1 MDEQQGQFL
10 KAIYA
15 VQNEIGRARVLDIAS
30 HLGLDII
37 NSKAERYLYHETTLG
52 LREAGY
58 IDCLA
63 FDEWVTCGISE
74 AYRQGPKLC
83 RVQKTPSI
91 HLENPRRTLLGN
103 SARHKKSRGC

>member
-15 VQNEIGRARVLDIAS
+15 VQNEIGRARVLNIAT

-37 NSKAERYLYHETTLG
+37 NSKADRYLYQETTLE
-52 LREAGY
+52 LREGGY

-63 FDEWVTCGISE
+63 FDEWVTCGIVRLTAKGLNYVES
-74 AYRQGPKLC
+74 
-83 RVQKTPSI
+83 
-91 HLENPRRTLLGN
+91 
-103 SARHKKSRGC
+103 KSGLPFT

>member
-15 VQNEIGRARVLDIAS
+15 VQNEIGRARVLNIAT

-37 NSKAERYLYHETTLG
+37 NSKDDRYLYHKTTLA
-52 LREAGY
+52 LREGGY

-63 FDEWVTCGISE
+63 FDEWVTCGIVRLTAEGLNYVESK
-74 AYRQGPKLC
+74 RCSPF
-83 RVQKTPSI
+83 T
-91 HLENPRRTLLGN
+91 
-103 SARHKKSRGC
+103 

>member
-1 MDEQQGQFL
+1 MAEQQGQYL

-63 FDEWVTCGISE
+63 FDEWVTCGVVRLTVKGLNYVES
-74 AYRQGPKLC
+74 K
-83 RVQKTPSI
+83 
-91 HLENPRRTLLGN
+91 RRPPFI
-103 SARHKKSRGC
+103 

>member
-15 VQNEIGRARVLDIAS
+15 VQNEIGLARVLNIAT

-37 NSKAERYLYHETTLG
+37 NSKADRYLYHETTLE
-52 LREAGY
+52 LREGGY

-63 FDEWVTCGISE
+63 FDEWVTCGIVRLTAKGLNYVES
-74 AYRQGPKLC
+74 
-83 RVQKTPSI
+83 
-91 HLENPRRTLLGN
+91 
-103 SARHKKSRGC
+103 KSGLPFT

>member
-1 MDEQQGQFL
+1 MDEQQAQFL

-15 VQNEIGRARVLDIAS
+15 VQNEIGRARVLDIAR

-37 NSKAERYLYHETTLG
+37 NSKAERYLYHETTLE

-63 FDEWVTCGISE
+63 FDEWVTCGVVRLTAKGLNYVESE
-74 AYRQGPKLC
+74 
-83 RVQKTPSI
+83 
-91 HLENPRRTLLGN
+91 
-103 SARHKKSRGC
+103 SRPPFT

>member
-63 FDEWVTCGISE
+63 FDEWVTCGVVRLTAKGLNYVES
-74 AYRQGPKLC
+74 K
-83 RVQKTPSI
+83 
-91 HLENPRRTLLGN
+91 RRPPFI
-103 SARHKKSRGC
+103 

>member
-1 MDEQQGQFL
+1 MDEQQGQYL

-63 FDEWVTCGISE
+63 FDEWVTCGVVRLNTKGLNYVES
-74 AYRQGPKLC
+74 K
-83 RVQKTPSI
+83 
-91 HLENPRRTLLGN
+91 RRPPFI
-103 SARHKKSRGC
+103 

>member
-1 MDEQQGQFL
+1 MDEQQGQYL

-37 NSKAERYLYHETTLG
+37 NSKAERYLYYETTLG

-58 IDCLA
+58 IECLA
-63 FDEWVTCGISE
+63 FDMWVTCGVVRLTAKDLNYVES
-74 AYRQGPKLC
+74 K
-83 RVQKTPSI
+83 
-91 HLENPRRTLLGN
+91 RRPPFI
-103 SARHKKSRGC
+103 

>member
-1 MDEQQGQFL
+1 MPSDTLVLMDEQQGQFL

-37 NSKAERYLYHETTLG
+37 KSTAERYLYHETTLE

-58 IDCLA
+58 IECLA
-63 FDEWVTCGISE
+63 IDQWVTCGIVRLTADGLDYVES
-74 AYRQGPKLC
+74 K
-83 RVQKTPSI
+83 
-91 HLENPRRTLLGN
+91 
-103 SARHKKSRGC
+103 RGSLFA

>member
-10 KAIYA
+10 MAIYA
-15 VQNEIGRARVLDIAS
+15 VQNEIGRARVLDIAR

-37 NSKAERYLYHETTLG
+37 NSKAERYLYHETTLE

-63 FDEWVTCGISE
+63 FDEWVTCGIVRLTAKGLNYVESE
-74 AYRQGPKLC
+74 
-83 RVQKTPSI
+83 
-91 HLENPRRTLLGN
+91 
-103 SARHKKSRGC
+103 SRSPFT